1 MSSIKDGIMKS
12 NKRNSRRSA
21 AVVSTVGA
29 AMMLAMV
36 ANSAGATTL
45 LAPAAPTKPV
55 MACAPQDGITPTSIT
70 IGFISPKTGPAAA
83 NFAGAEQAARLRVAQ
98 ENAKGGIFGRKITLI
113 GYDDQ
118 ANGSV
123 QTQIANQAVQQDKVF
138 GIVLASAADSMMPY
152 LKQNNVPVAGFNVLA
167 LATDRNTF
175 GISGPTV
182 AGVVSTAP
190 LVRLKQ
196 AGVTSAAF
204 IAHNT
209 PGAVNSIK
217 SISSA
222 VGASGTGITNGLTI
236 LDEPQGAHD
245 ATTTALRMKAAGV
258 NGSYE
263 SMFVDGGISIA
274 QALSQQ
280 GVNLKANYLVGLSDP
295 SVIAKAAGPLEGM
308 IGSTY
313 GTTPAGVPGK
323 PGVRTFVN
331 GMKAAGLNPYTA
343 IAPVGYAA
351 TDLMITGLKKAGK
364 CPTRQSFI
372 DNLRKVTNF
381 TANGMLPV
389 PTSFAPGITP
399 MGSPSKCTW
408 FLTVKNGVPVP
419 DPKVTCGVLVDT
431 STNKVVG

>member
-1 MSSIKDGIMKS
+1 MSNRIKI
-12 NKRNSRRSA
+12 NRRSA
-21 AVVSTVGA
+21 AVVTTVGT
-29 AMMLAMV
+29 AM
-36 ANSAGATTL
+36 L
-45 LAPAAPTKPV
+45 LATFAGSANAVTTTTPQAPAKPV
-55 MACAPQDGITPTSIT
+55 VACAPQDGVTPTTIT
-70 IGFISPKTGPAAA
+70 IGFISPKTGAAAA
-83 NFAGAEQAARLRVAQ
+83 NFAGAEQAARLRIDK
-98 ENAKGGIFGRKITLI
+98 ENAKGGLFGRKIKLI

-118 ANGSV
+118 ANGSI
-123 QTQIANQAVQQDKVF
+123 QTQVANQALQQDRVF

-152 LKQNNVPVAGFNVLA
+152 LKQNNVPVTGFNVLA

-175 GISGPTV
+175 GITGPSV
-182 AGVVSTAP
+182 PGVVSTAP
-190 LVRLKQ
+190 LERLKA
-196 AGVTSAAF
+196 AGVTKAAF
-204 IAHNT
+204 IAHST

-217 SISSA
+217 SIAAA
-222 VGASGTGITNGLTI
+222 VPLSGTGITNGITI
-236 LDEPQGAHD
+236 LDEAQGAHD
-245 ATTTALRMKAAGV
+245 ATTTALRLKAAGV
-258 NGSYE
+258 DGSYE

-280 GVNLKANYLVGLSDP
+280 GVKLKANYLVGLSDP

-364 CPTRQSFI
+364 CPTRSSFI
-372 DNLRKVTNF
+372 NNLRKVTNY

-389 PTSFAPGITP
+389 PTSFAPGVTP
-399 MGSPSKCTW
+399 MGSPTKCTW
-408 FLTVKNGVPVP
+408 FLTVKGGVPVP
-419 DPKVTCGVLVDT
+419 DKAVTCGRLVDT
-431 STNKVVG
+431 VNNRIVG

>member
-1 MSSIKDGIMKS
+1 MSNRTKI
-12 NKRNSRRSA
+12 NRRSA
-21 AVVSTVGA
+21 AVVGTLGT
-29 AMMLAMV
+29 AM
-36 ANSAGATTL
+36 L
-45 LAPAAPTKPV
+45 LATFANAANAATAAAPKAPTKPV
-55 MACAPQDGITPTSIT
+55 VACAPVDGITPTSIT

-83 NFAGAEQAARLRVAQ
+83 NFAGAEQAARLRIDQ
-98 ENAKGGIFGRKITLI
+98 ENAKGGIFGRKIKLI

-123 QTQIANQAVQQDKVF
+123 QTGVANQAVQQDKVF
-138 GIVLASAADSMMPY
+138 GIVLASAADSMMPF
-152 LKQNNVPVAGFNVLA
+152 LKANNVPVTGFNVLA

-182 AGVVSTAP
+182 QGVVSTAP
-190 LVRLKQ
+190 LERLKQ
-196 AGVTSAAF
+196 AGVTKAAF
-204 IAHNT
+204 IAHST

-217 SISSA
+217 SIAAA
-222 VGASGTGITNGLTI
+222 VGASGTGITNGITI
-236 LDEPQGAHD
+236 LDEAQGTHD
-245 ATTTALRMKAAGV
+245 ATSTALRLKNAGV
-258 NGSYE
+258 DGSYE

-274 QALSQQ
+274 QALAQQ
-280 GVNLKANYLVGLSDP
+280 GVKLKANYLVGLSDP

-364 CPTRQSFI
+364 CPTRDSFI
-372 DNLRKVTNF
+372 NNLRKVKNF

-389 PTSFAPGITP
+389 STSFAPGVTP
-399 MGSPSKCTW
+399 LGSPSKCTW

-419 DPKVTCGVLVDT
+419 DKAVTCGKLVDT
-431 STNKVVG
+431 TTNRVVG